1 MIIPSVSHDLR
12 GGVSA
17 PIMARPN
24 CSNGDDV
31 GGGNGGDGV
40 DGNDGD
46 GSDGDDG
53 DGGGGNGGDGGG
65 GNDGDGVQVEV
76 EEEVGF
82 DDDDGDEE
90 TDDTLV
96 HLLTLSGYQCS

>member
-31 GGGNGGDGV
+31 GC
-40 DGNDGD
+40 GNDD
-46 GSDGDDG
+46 
-53 DGGGGNGGDGGG
+53 DGGG
-65 GNDGDGVQVEV
+65 GNDG
-76 EEEVGF
+76 
-82 DDDDGDEE
+82 
-90 TDDTLV
+90 LR
-96 HLLTLSGYQCS
+96 LRRR

>member
-31 GGGNGGDGV
+31 GGGN
-40 DGNDGD
+40 
-46 GSDGDDG
+46 
-53 DGGGGNGGDGGG
+53 
-65 GNDGDGVQVEV
+65 DGDGVQVEV
-76 EEEVGF
+76 EEEVGC

>member
-24 CSNGDDV
+24 CSNDD
-31 GGGNGGDGV
+31 
-40 DGNDGD
+40 
-46 GSDGDDG
+46 
-53 DGGGGNGGDGGG
+53 DGGGGNVDDVGGRNDVGC

-76 EEEVGF
+76 EEEVGC